1 MKVRAFITHK
11 KAERYSDCQDRFSIS
26 DDGLVIALSDG
37 MTSNTLYPDIWADLL
52 TKAYVEARGKW
63 SDDVLESCKRQWNS
77 EILKKLQEKTEKGD
91 RNVWRLANNI
101 AENKSAGAT
110 LCGICIDVDAKWIGY
125 VIGDS
130 TIIKCKNKEIE
141 EICTSE
147 DKPFDN
153 YPDYLD
159 SISVGRGKIKDFNG
173 IIDENNFL
181 LLVSDPFSEFL
192 SVHKEESI
200 QYIEEIL
207 ALESHE
213 DFVKLVDKWRTQGM
227 HNDDSTLIIVQSDT
241 DNIIKKDDIRELIRK
256 EIENVQNSLINPTEV
271 LTKETF
277 TIEENES
284 LLEKKNDFSDCL
296 VERYLKKI
304 LDKIC
309 STLGKKTKKDK
320 DKLSEKIRE
329 LLYNFLNEY
338 DNTSRP
344 S

>member
-1 MKVRAFITHK
+1 MRVRAFITHK
-11 KAERYSDCQDRFSIS
+11 KAERYSDCQDRFCIS
-26 DDGLVIALSDG
+26 DDGLVVALSDG

-63 SDDVLESCKRQWNS
+63 SDDILENCKRQWNS

-110 LCGICIDVDAKWIGY
+110 LCGICIDGDDKWIGY

-130 TIIKCKNKEIE
+130 TIIKCKNNRIE

-192 SVHKEESI
+192 SVHKEKSS

-207 ALESHE
+207 ALENHE
-213 DFVKLVDKWRTQGM
+213 DFVNLVDKWRVQGM
-227 HNDDSTLIIVQSDT
+227 HNDDSTLIIIQASSD
-241 DNIIKKDDIRELIRK
+241 NYKICDDIVELISC
-256 EIENVQNSLINPTEV
+256 EAENIKVSKTESKINTSTLID
-271 LTKETF
+271 ET
-277 TIEENES
+277 EENNVS
-284 LLEKKNDFSDCL
+284 NSISSWIDYFVGYISFLF
-296 VERYLKKI
+296 RLK
-304 LDKIC
+304 D
-309 STLGKKTKKDK
+309 T
-320 DKLSEKIRE
+320 EKIEKCRRTLKE
-329 LLYNFLNEY
+329 LFVNLN
-338 DNTSRP
+338 
-344 S
+344 